1 MSNTTATSISSSTT
15 LRANSEYLKSSPPFA
30 SAELHPNENGSA
42 KGHRDTEIDEYNLPH
57 LTESEARYDRDA
69 LLTSRRTKPLTD
81 APRFSPTPI
90 NGRQT
95 LASSPPIRSKTVSSN
110 DSRGS
115 ISRYEPPSPS
125 RARRKRA
132 STMTDQQP
140 ASTSISQPRFKQ
152 FELKGLSSPAPR
164 SASVLHSIYNQDD
177 PASNT
182 EEYVRN
188 HTTSP
193 GRRYR
198 ASELASPPSG
208 YSNLQRSTTFGDF
221 TTGRIT
227 PYGANGG
234 TSHRSGVWDELESV
248 KERLQR
254 LKVGSVGLPSD
265 AAATTA
271 THTSP
276 LQIGR
281 TGLATRGLPRR
292 GSLSSQDPDS
302 FDFSSPQKSVS
313 PILKSPVNRRTELN
327 YSSQHYRS
335 RTPTQAEQYLRDVLE
350 RARKERAD
358 INIMMLDR
366 TASDLLAVYN
376 TNCDAQQIEAI
387 DRACVSLSSFIL
399 QTMDAVNNAP
409 AEPAGLGM
417 ASQFSPPG
425 AQSNPVSRFRASR
438 SYTSGNGSS
447 VSSLSRAPSA
457 VPFAADLDYDDFGRG
472 ASKTSTPL
480 QQQSAAQHQHHAH
493 RASYSQPLSRGI
505 TRATSMRSSTAGFLN
520 DYSTPSRLG
529 TTQDSLVFQTQGAPR
544 SFSQTP
550 SSVSG
555 GGLPV
560 VRRYGSSRRTH
571 STLHNGGGSA
581 VPSVP
586 SMPPSMQQG
595 MPSSISTT
603 GLSERAIGLGSSDVR
618 RKRHSLTFI

>member
-1 MSNTTATSISSSTT
+1 MSNATATSISSSTT
-15 LRANSEYLKSSPPFA
+15 LRATSEYLKSSPPLA
-30 SAELHPNENGSA
+30 SAELHPNENGSV
-42 KGHRDTEIDEYNLPH
+42 KGHRDPEIDEYNLPH
-57 LTESEARYDRDA
+57 LAQPEARYDRDGLIA
-69 LLTSRRTKPLTD
+69 GKRNKPFTD
-81 APRFSPTPI
+81 APRFSPISI
-90 NGRQT
+90 NGRHT
-95 LASSPPIRSKTVSSN
+95 LASSPPVRSKTVSSN
-110 DSRGS
+110 GS
-115 ISRYEPPSPS
+115 HGSSSRYQPTSPS

-140 ASTSISQPRFKQ
+140 ASTSTSQPRFKQ

-177 PASNT
+177 SPSHT
-182 EEYVRN
+182 EEYARN

-208 YSNLQRSTTFGDF
+208 YGNLPRSTTFGDF
-221 TTGRIT
+221 SSGRIT

-234 TSHRSGVWDELESV
+234 VSHRSGVWDELESV

-265 AAATTA
+265 ATTTT

-281 TGLATRGLPRR
+281 TGLATRGVPRR

-313 PILKSPVNRRTELN
+313 PILKSPNNRRTESS
-327 YSSQHYRS
+327 YSTQQYRS

-350 RARKERAD
+350 RARKEKAD
-358 INIMMLDR
+358 INIMLLDR
-366 TASDLLAVYN
+366 TASDLLAVYS
-376 TNCDAQQIEAI
+376 TNCDPQQIEAI
-387 DRACVSLSSFIL
+387 DRACVSLASFIL
-399 QTMDAVNNAP
+399 QTLDAVNNSATDP
-409 AEPAGLGM
+409 
-417 ASQFSPPG
+417 SQFSPPG
-425 AQSNPVSRFRASR
+425 AQNPVSRFRASR
-438 SYTSGNGSS
+438 AYTSNPGSS
-447 VSSLSRAPSA
+447 VASLSRAASTI
-457 VPFAADLDYDDFGRG
+457 PFASDLDYDDFGRG
-472 ASKTSTPL
+472 LSKTSTPL
-480 QQQSAAQHQHHAH
+480 QQQPAPAQHQHHAH

-520 DYSTPSRLG
+520 DYSTPSKLG
-529 TTQDSLVFQTQGAPR
+529 TSQDSLVFQTQGGGVPR
-544 SFSQTP
+544 SLSQTP
-550 SSVSG
+550 GGVGS

-571 STLHNGGGSA
+571 STLHTSGGA

-586 SMPPSMQQG
+586 SMPSTMQAVPG
-595 MPSSISTT
+595 MPTSISTM
-603 GLSERAIGLGSSDVR
+603 GLSERAVGMGSSDVR